1 MIDELVLEQLLDE
14 LGQEIAVPPDGA
26 ERVVL
31 ELATVGRTT
40 RRPSPR
46 LGRALMVAAVIA
58 VVAGIGLLMHGST
71 EPATRVANDRPAVVA
86 PREQQRA
93 PARHFGAVNGGLS
106 LQAPQGS
113 NGAAGAQ
120 DATGATGPAGASPGL
135 PGTSPATPLGA
146 GASGIP
152 GNDGPQGP
160 QGLIDAAKIV
170 KTGTLD
176 LEVPKDILRP
186 TVNRVTA
193 VAGLLRGYVADS
205 KTDFETGVAT
215 GQITLRVP
223 VGGFETAIS
232 RINQLP
238 GVKVLGDSENG
249 ADVTAQYTNLQ
260 AQLNA
265 ATVERDSLL
274 SLLAQANSLGDVL
287 ALHDRIAGAN
297 SQIDQLQGRIN
308 LLTDQANYS
317 SIAITITERH
327 VVKPAAVIA
336 PAKPPTGLSKAWK
349 DARQGFANSI
359 EWLLA
364 RSGGALIVL
373 LAALALVFGVRYLY
387 PVVRRALL

>member
-1 MIDELVLEQLLDE
+1 
-14 LGQEIAVPPDGA
+14 
-26 ERVVL
+26 
-31 ELATVGRTT
+31 
-40 RRPSPR
+40 
-46 LGRALMVAAVIA
+46 MVAAVIA
-58 VVAGIGLLMHGST
+58 VVAGIGLLMKGSAK
-71 EPATRVANDRPAVVA
+71 PATHVANSRPVLVPPAV
-86 PREQQRA
+86 QKRA
-93 PARHFGAVNGGLS
+93 SARHAREL
-106 LQAPQGS
+106 QGS
-113 NGAAGAQ
+113 NGPAGVPGLSPHSGTGAAGAAG
-120 DATGATGPAGASPGL
+120 ATGATGPAGLS
-135 PGTSPATPLGA
+135 LGSA
-146 GASGIP
+146 GIP

-160 QGLIDAAKIV
+160 QGQQGLIDAAKIV

-176 LEVPKDILRP
+176 LEVPKDTLRP

-223 VGGFETAIS
+223 VGAFETAIS

-308 LLTDQANYS
+308 LLTDQASYS

-373 LAALALVFGVRYLY
+373 LAALALVFGIRYLY